1 MRDPN
6 GDGTAAKGG
15 GRRRGRGRSAP
26 AGAADLP
33 GEDMGWLA
41 DLRSAKEA
49 RVDIGPGDDVDEPAP
64 PPRVSRADDLR
75 PDDLRADDLRAER
88 ADAPP
93 ARGPAAA
100 PLRDST
106 PPPGRRRAD
115 GPGAQPADRG
125 RWRSPGDAG
134 RAPAHAGAG
143 PDSLRPEPSPLEH
156 GLR

>member
-1 MRDPN
+1 VRDPN

-75 PDDLRADDLRAER
+75 PDDLRAPPRRWRTRRPAGRRGPLAVTRGCRPSAGPPGGR
-88 ADAPP
+88 PRQPP
-93 ARGPAAA
+93 A
-100 PLRDST
+100 
-106 PPPGRRRAD
+106 
-115 GPGAQPADRG
+115 
-125 RWRSPGDAG
+125 
-134 RAPAHAGAG
+134 
-143 PDSLRPEPSPLEH
+143 
-156 GLR
+156 